1 MSGVQ
6 LKRSLSLFDLTLIA
20 IGSSVGSGIFLT
32 PSLVASALD
41 APLWILGVWIFGGVM
56 AVCGALTYAEL
67 GAMLPRAG
75 GLYVFLNEAFGGL
88 FGFLYGWAY
97 FLVVNTGSL
106 GALAI
111 AFSTYF
117 GYFVPLN
124 ETGTLLVAI
133 GGIIIVTVINIR
145 GAKAGGI
152 FSDIF
157 TILKLAGIAILV
169 VAAFGWGSS
178 ETTDFLAPLS
188 DSDGGL
194 ASALTLAFVSVLWS
208 YGGWH
213 HATFTAAEA
222 KDPQRTLPR
231 ALILG
236 AGSIAFTY
244 AITNLAYMYLLTPD
258 QIAASPRVA
267 SDALSVALGP
277 IGGAI
282 IALTIFISTFGTTG
296 IYTLTAPRIYYAMA
310 TDGVFF
316 QRVAEVHPRFKTP
329 MYAILTQSIWA
340 IVLLMFWG
348 TYEKLIS
355 YVVFTDWIF
364 FCLAAVAVF
373 VMRKKAPELERP
385 YRTLGYPWTPAFFIL
400 MSAMFVLYTLFE
412 KPLES
417 GVGLSFLAL
426 GIPVYFFWKRKSAQ
440 RDLSGRDQ
448 NI

>member
-1 MSGVQ
+1 MSTPE
-6 LKRSLSLFDLTLIA
+6 LRRSLSQFDLTLIA
-20 IGSSVGSGIFLT
+20 IGSSIGSGIFLT
-32 PSLVASALD
+32 PSLVAGALE
-41 APLWILGVWIFGGVM
+41 APLWILGVWVFGGVM

-67 GAMLPRAG
+67 GAMLPKAG
-75 GLYVFLNEAFGGL
+75 GLYVFLNESFGGL

-117 GYFVPLN
+117 GFFVPLDEN
-124 ETGTLLVAI
+124 GMLMVAI
-133 GGIIIVTVINIR
+133 AGIVIVTVINIL
-145 GAKAGGI
+145 GVKAGGV

-169 VAAFGWGSS
+169 VTAFGWGSAA
-178 ETTDFLAPLS
+178 TTDFLAPLS
-188 DSDGGL
+188 DSDQGL

-231 ALILG
+231 ALIMG
-236 AGSIAFTY
+236 AGAIAFTY
-244 AITNLAYMYLLTPD
+244 AITNLAYMFLLTPE
-258 QIAASPRVA
+258 QMAASPRVA
-267 SDALSVALGP
+267 SDALSVVMGP
-277 IGGAI
+277 TGGAI

-316 QRVAEVHPRFKTP
+316 KKVAEVHPRFRTP
-329 MYAILTQSIWA
+329 IYAIMTQSVWA
-340 IVLLMFWG
+340 IVLLLFWG

-364 FCLAAVAVF
+364 FCLAAIAVF
-373 VMRKKAPELERP
+373 VLRRKRPEAERP
-385 YRTLGYPWTPAFFIL
+385 YRTSGYPWTPAFFVV
-400 MSAMFVLYTLFE
+400 MSALFVGYTLFE

-417 GVGLSFLAL
+417 GVGLGFLAL
-426 GIPVYFFWKRKSAQ
+426 GIPVYHFWKRRNS
-440 RDLSGRDQ
+440 
-448 NI
+448 